1 MREEDAK
8 VTTAKKEAG
17 RAEKQRDKSR
27 DGFALVLAQWRKK
40 NGVLEADNNELQ
52 RQLDL
57 QATGRRTMESLVREA
72 MAIETKDLLAKHES
86 ELKVHPSTP

>member
-1 MREEDAK
+1 MREEEAK

-27 DGFALVLAQWRKK
+27 DGFARKLAERRKE
-40 NGVLEADNNELQ
+40 NGKLEADNAELR
-52 RQLDL
+52 RQMDL
-57 QATGRRTMESLVREA
+57 LSTGRRTMEALVREA
-72 MAIETKDLLAKHES
+72 VAIETKELLAKHES